1 MAEKKF
7 TEEQLSAINTRD
19 RSLLVSAAAGSGKT
33 ATLTERI
40 IRQITDKSDPK
51 KISDMLI
58 VTFTNAAVA
67 ELRERISAALKSAL
81 SKDPDNRELEEQLY
95 LLPSARISTIDSF
108 CNDIL
113 KNNTDRFGISP
124 RYRIA
129 DPTEVKILM
138 HSHLA
143 SLIDAAYSGELSDT
157 VTPEE
162 FEELSYCLTATK
174 KDSDLEDT
182 FKLLYEKSK
191 SHEMGVGIYRYF
203 AERMRSYSSLP
214 LEENPYV
221 SYAIERAREAAAHY
235 ATLFEKI
242 LASDTPPEKHIK
254 KITGDIDLL
263 RSVASSDSYK
273 AIKAL
278 LEIEKTDL
286 RGGSGKKTLGDEDY
300 AVAKPMMH
308 KALHEKIHKRY
319 FEYSEDEWHSHI
331 NELSRLLFYLAA
343 FLEKFDEVY
352 LADKKKRAVLEYSD
366 IERFTYLSLYNED
379 GTPSELALAEREK
392 YSAVYIDEYQDVNA
406 LQNKIFLAVS
416 REDNRFTVGD
426 IKQSIYGFR
435 NARPDLFADMK
446 NSYPP
451 LDKDLY
457 TPTASVFMSKNFRC
471 DKNIVDFVN
480 CIFDNMF
487 DLCRESIG
495 YVSEDRLEFAKIYPK
510 DFVPDH
516 IPPEVRILS
525 SPTDMAAAWG
535 KDGEEL
541 KKDMLAPTWTAN
553 KVKELID
560 TAYLNPVED
569 PDTGELL
576 ERKVTPKD
584 IALIIRKDGGRI
596 KMYAD
601 ALAKLGIPTKTPES
615 KDFFLNAE
623 IQLMLCLLNTVN
635 NPLRDIYLTGLMLS
649 PLFSFTADE
658 LYRAREDSSPSLWA
672 SVRGYA
678 EKHPEN
684 EKFSSFIK
692 TVERYRSISEGMPA
706 DELILKLYS
715 ELSILTLSG
724 ESAAKEN
731 LMLLYDF
738 AKKFEASSFRGLY
751 SFINYINTVIDSN
764 ASFSA
769 KKAGECEDAVS
780 IVTVHKSK
788 GLEYPI
794 VFLVDAA
801 SSLESSADSR
811 VHVAFSD
818 ADGLAMKT
826 RIPDGLALVESPIFN
841 VILDKNTDRGI
852 EEELRV
858 YYVALT
864 RARERLFITG
874 ATRNSNKEKYENS
887 QRVKGLHRSSFSIR
901 ELKTFVDILYAQPTG
916 AKIRWDSDDETAL
929 SDREDILARLGI
941 TVSDRELRE
950 RFSKEL
956 KEELAALGIAED
968 AYEDCEESE
977 LFYNTVEKKMLEL
990 GIKKAEIKEDA
1001 DAVCIERLYSLLKDR
1016 FSYVYPRLYLTE
1028 LPEKMSISNL
1038 SPSVLDGNEDEE
1050 KTTIDEKPRERK
1062 KKGAILPE
1070 FYTGKS
1076 SRESA
1081 RRGIATHNFMQ
1092 FFDVSALPEKS
1103 EEAELQRL
1111 IDEGFL
1117 TKENAM
1123 RVRLDEIKKF
1133 RHSEL
1138 YREMRGAKKLYREFR
1153 FSVMLPSSLFT
1164 EDPEKKRLF
1173 ADKKLLMQGVI
1184 DCIIEDADGNLHLID
1199 YKTDRLTREALSDK
1213 SVAEEELSDA
1223 HATQLS
1229 YYALAIEKIFGKA
1242 PLTTRIY
1249 SLHLGDTVN
1258 VKRTV

>member
-129 DPTEVKILM
+129 DPTEVRILM
-138 HSHLA
+138 HSHLT

-308 KALHEKIHKRY
+308 KALHEKIYKRY

-480 CIFDNMF
+480 CILDNMF
-487 DLCRESIG
+487 ELCRESIG

-560 TAYLNPVED
+560 TAYLNPTED
-569 PDTGELL
+569 PETGELR

-601 ALAKLGIPTKTPES
+601 ALAKLGIPVKTPES

-658 LYRAREDSSPSLWA
+658 LYRAREDSAPSLWA

-724 ESAAKEN
+724 DSAAKEN

-801 SSLESSADSR
+801 SYFESSADSR

-887 QRVKGLHRSSFSIR
+887 QRVKRLHRSSFSIR
-901 ELKTFVDILYAQPTG
+901 ELKTFVDILYAQPTD

-929 SDREDILARLGI
+929 SDWE
-941 TVSDRELRE
+941 VY
-950 RFSKEL
+950 K
-956 KEELAALGIAED
+956 
-968 AYEDCEESE
+968 
-977 LFYNTVEKKMLEL
+977 TVEKKMLEL
-990 GIKKAEIKEDA
+990 GIKKAEIKEA
-1001 DAVCIERLYSLLKDR
+1001 SDAVCGESLYSLLKDR

-1092 FFDVSALPEKS
+1092 FFDVSALPQKS

-1117 TKENAM
+1117 TKENAL

-1138 YREMRGAKKLYREFR
+1138 YSEMRGAKKLYREFR

-1213 SVAEEELSDA
+1213 SVAEGELSDA